1 MTDLLDVTL
10 LVTDALD
17 AHGIRY
23 TVGGSLASSVSGE
36 PRASIDADILVEM
49 NATQVGPFLET
60 LGGPFYADTDAVSRA
75 VATRTAANLIHRP
88 SGIKI
93 DLFVAGSELDTRQLE
108 RRRHV
113 QVARNPPR
121 FLYVHS
127 PEDIVLQKLHW
138 YRMGGEVSDRQW
150 RDVCGVI
157 AVQGDRLDRD
167 YLKATAART
176 GLTALLERAYVAAE
190 AGSA

>member
-1 MTDLLDVTL
+1 MTDLLEVTL
-10 LVTDALD
+10 LVTDSLD

-23 TVGGSLASSVSGE
+23 TVGGSLASSFSGE

-49 NATQVGPFLET
+49 TATQVGPFLDA
-60 LGGPFYADTDAVSRA
+60 LGDPFYADADAVQRA
-75 VATRTAANLIHRP
+75 VATRTATNLIHRP

-93 DLFVAGSELDTRQLE
+93 DLFVAGSELDARQLE

-113 QVARNPPR
+113 QVARNPAR

-167 YLKATAART
+167 YMKATAARA
-176 GLTALLERAYVAAE
+176 GLTDLLERAYSAAE
-190 AGSA
+190 PG